1 MLVFLS
7 WQRTPDISI
16 HEAAKEGNIEAVEQH
31 LNAGTNPNTEDEFSS
46 ETGNMNFLGTPLH
59 VAAGNG
65 QKEIAELLIS
75 EGANVNALSKLAVK
89 K

>member
-1 MLVFLS
+1 
-7 WQRTPDISI
+7 
-16 HEAAKEGNIEAVEQH
+16 
-31 LNAGTNPNTEDEFSS
+31 
-46 ETGNMNFLGTPLH
+46 MNFSGTPLH

-75 EGANVNALSKLAVK
+75 KGANVNALSKLAVK